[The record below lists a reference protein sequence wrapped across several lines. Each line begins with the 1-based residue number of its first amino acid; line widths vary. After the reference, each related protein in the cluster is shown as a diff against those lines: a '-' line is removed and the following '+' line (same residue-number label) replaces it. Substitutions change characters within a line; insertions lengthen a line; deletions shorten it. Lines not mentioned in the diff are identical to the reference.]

1 MAQIEI
7 RFRAY
12 SYKWDKMIY
21 HGVDGYTIDVMNQT
35 AWLDSACDQSVALMQ
50 FTGLHDKN
58 GKDIDEG
65 DILASIYGV
74 VKPCEIK
81 FGEFRD
87 YITEEEE
94 YDDTIVGFYWNED
107 GDKKSAFGKSINGN
121 MDHCEIKGNIYETP
135 ELLK

>member
-58 GKDIDEG
+58 GKEIYEG
-65 DILASIYGV
+65 DI
-74 VKPCEIK
+74 VKDTLTGANLEVK
-81 FGEFRD
+81 FGHNKNNAYHGWYCKYINADVRD
-87 YITEEEE
+87 TNLNGD
-94 YDDTIVGFYWNED
+94 YD
-107 GDKKSAFGKSINGN
+107 INKN
-121 MDHCEIKGNIYETP
+121 NFIEVIGNIYENP
-135 ELLK
+135 DLLK